1 MVIIELRIIFL
12 SIYGLQL
19 PLDTFF
25 FQVGKHINK
34 LSAAGLLISLG
45 IIYGDIGTSPLYV
58 LKAIVGEN
66 QLIDPFTVLGGLS
79 CVFWTLTLQTTFKY
93 VILTLRADNKGE
105 GGIFS
110 LFALVRRKAKWLII
124 PAIIGGST
132 LLADGIIT
140 PPISVASAVEGLR
153 IQYPD
158 IQTVPI
164 VILIITALFILQQ
177 FGTNVVGKAFGPV
190 MFLWFGML
198 GVLGFSQI
206 SGDVSVLKAINP
218 YYAYQLL
225 FENPEGFWL
234 LGAVFLCTTG
244 AEALY
249 SDLGHCGR
257 SNIRVS
263 WIFVKT
269 TLLLNYFG
277 QGAWLLSHSGETLKG
292 NPFFNIMP
300 EWFLI
305 IGITLATLA
314 AIIASQALI
323 SGSFTLISEAVRLNI
338 WPKVKI
344 IFPTDQKGQLYV
356 PSINWILLAGCIGV
370 VLLFEESS
378 AMEAAYGLS
387 ITLTMLMTTIL
398 LAVYLRS
405 RRFSIYFIAA
415 VLIIYAPIELSFL
428 VANLSKFMHGGWFTL
443 LIGILL
449 VSIMWTWFKAR
460 KIKNKHVGFDE
471 IDKYLPI
478 LEDLSNDNSVPKYA
492 SQLVYLTSA
501 NFPSE
506 IEAKIIYSILQ
517 KQPKRADTYWLVHVD
532 VLDEPYTSEYK
543 ITKLSSNKVIRIDFR
558 LGFRVEQRINQLF
571 RKVVGDMVANGEVD
585 IVSRYDSL
593 RKHNIIGDF
602 RFVVIEKNLS
612 RGNNFT
618 FYDRLIMDYYFIL
631 KRLSLSEE
639 KGFGLD
645 QSFVTVETVPLV
657 FNTGSTV
664 SLKRVK
670 ERDY

>member
-1 MVIIELRIIFL
+1 M
-12 SIYGLQL
+12 
-19 PLDTFF
+19 
-25 FQVGKHINK
+25 GKHINK

-58 LKAIVGEN
+58 LKAIIGEN
-66 QLIDPFTVLGGLS
+66 QIIDPFTVLGGLS
-79 CVFWTLTLQTTFKY
+79 CIFWTLTLQTTFKY

-110 LFALVRRKAKWLII
+110 LFALVRRKAKWLVI

-140 PPISVASAVEGLR
+140 PPISVASAIEGLR
-153 IQYPD
+153 IINPD

-164 VILIITALFILQQ
+164 VIIIITALFIVQQ
-177 FGTNVVGKAFGPV
+177 FGTNFVGKAFGPV

-198 GVLGFSQI
+198 GVLGFSQLI
-206 SGDVSVLKAINP
+206 TNAVILKAINP
-218 YYAYQLL
+218 FYAYELL
-225 FENPEGFWL
+225 VHHPGGFWL

-269 TLLLNYFG
+269 ALLLNYFG
-277 QGAWLLSHSGETLKG
+277 QGAWLLAHADTTLIG
-292 NPFFNIMP
+292 NPFYNIMP
-300 EWFLI
+300 EWFLLTGI
-305 IGITLATLA
+305 ILATAA

-323 SGSFTLISEAVRLNI
+323 SGSFTLISEAVRLNL

-344 IFPTDQKGQLYV
+344 VFPSNQKGQLYV
-356 PSINWILLAGCIGV
+356 PSINWILLVGCIGV
-370 VLLFEESS
+370 VLLFKESS

-405 RRFSIYFIAA
+405 RRFSIYFIGVILTMYA
-415 VLIIYAPIELSFL
+415 VIELSFL
-428 VANLSKFMHGGWFTL
+428 IANLSKFEHGGWFTL
-443 LIGILL
+443 LIGSLL
-449 VSIMWTWFKAR
+449 VSVMWTWFKAR
-460 KIKNKHVGFDE
+460 KIKNQYVRFDE
-471 IDKYLPI
+471 IEKHLPV
-478 LEDLSNDNSVPKYA
+478 LEDLSNDESVPKYA

-506 IEAKIIYSILQ
+506 IEAKILYSILQ

-543 ITKLSSNKVIRIDFR
+543 ITKLSSNKVIRIDFK

-585 IVSRYDSL
+585 IVSKYNSL

-602 RFVVIEKNLS
+602 RFVVIEKSLS
-612 RGNNFT
+612 RSNNFS

-645 QSFVTVETVPLV
+645 LSFVTVETVPLIFTAGNEV
-657 FNTGSTV
+657 K
-664 SLKRVK
+664 LKRMK
-670 ERDY
+670 EREY